1 VLRLPPA
8 AAVET
13 SIGRISCSS
22 PAFCWSH
29 ADMPQNEWR
38 ARAQRL
44 RERVAGDDDIIGGM
58 SNPHARRA
66 AIQSVKT
73 HRDARGTLFEPLTDA
88 ELRDQKNVHVVLTQ
102 PNEVRGNHVH
112 RTAVETTTVVGPCR
126 VRLKEEGEIKDI
138 DVAAGDILRLT
149 IPPGVVH
156 AFRNTGNSAMILVSF
171 STNLHDP
178 EGADT
183 EREQIL

>member
-1 VLRLPPA
+1 M
-8 AAVET
+8 T
-13 SIGRISCSS
+13 
-22 PAFCWSH
+22 
-29 ADMPQNEWR
+29 N
-38 ARAQRL
+38 
-44 RERVAGDDDIIGGM
+44 
-58 SNPHARRA
+58 NPNARRA
-66 AIQSVKT
+66 TIQSVKT

-88 ELRDQKNVHVVLTQ
+88 ELHAQKNVHVVLTQ

-126 VRLKEEGEIKDI
+126 VRLKQEGEIKDI
-138 DVAAGDILRLT
+138 DVAVGDILRLT

-156 AFRNTGNSAMILVSF
+156 AFRNTGSTAMVLVSF

-178 EGADT
+178 DDT